1 MAGLFASL
9 PIPYHPSPITH
20 RWGGHEVIVR
30 INFIRKAFAI
40 GSLLAFIAS
49 AAAPVSAQIV
59 VTQQQTVEQT
69 QAEKNIEVQRVG
81 IDESRPLALT
91 LFDAVR
97 KALENNRE
105 IEVERLNVNQAQH
118 DLLAARGSRD
128 IQLGGSSFFENRTV
142 PVGSILG
149 GGPNGALT
157 TRTYN
162 YDLTAQQ
169 LLSTGAQWNAQM
181 TNSRVNSNNVFS
193 SLNPQFNTSINFQIR
208 QPIVRNFSI
217 DDPRRRIR
225 IAARRLDL
233 SDSQFRQKTIDI
245 IARVQRAYWDLV
257 YALRDLQIRRESVEL
272 ARTQIE
278 QNRRKVQEGVL
289 APIEVVSVEV
299 ELERRKENVLAAI
312 DSITRA
318 ENALK
323 QLMLGDRKSSEW
335 SQPIIPTDT
344 PDESALAYTLDEAVR
359 AAIIN
364 RPEVSQ
370 SDLQKEIN
378 SADVKYFENQ
388 TRPQIDLI
396 ASYTTTGLSGAPST
410 AGNPF
415 GSTTALLTE
424 RVNLLSNLAGLPPLD
439 PGSNPQLPGF
449 LTGGYSQS
457 LENLFSNDFRTL
469 RFGVSVS
476 FPLKNRVAE
485 GNLGRALAEGRKI
498 TVQRQSLEQSIE
510 VEVRNALQT
519 VETARRRV
527 ETARLSREAAEK
539 QSESEQR
546 RFEAG
551 LSTTFLVLERQNA
564 LSEARG
570 RELRALT
577 DYNKALSELNRVM
590 GTTLSSANVE
600 VRSPHSGR

>member
-1 MAGLFASL
+1 MSGSL
-9 PIPYHPSPITH
+9 NS
-20 RWGGHEVIVR
+20 
-30 INFIRKAFAI
+30 IRKASSI
-40 GSLLAFIAS
+40 ISLSVLIAS
-49 AAAPVSAQIV
+49 IAVDGFSQIVAAA
-59 VTQQQTVEQT
+59 QQSVEQP
-69 QAEKNIEVQRVG
+69 QAEKSIDVQRVG

-91 LFDAVR
+91 LFDAI
-97 KALENNRE
+97 KMALSNNRE
-105 IEVERLNVNQAQH
+105 IEVERLNVSQAQY
-118 DLLAARGSRD
+118 DLVSARGSRD

-157 TRTYN
+157 TRTYS
-162 YDLTAQQ
+162 YDLNAQQ
-169 LLSTGAQWNAQM
+169 LLSTGAQWTAQM

-217 DDPRRRIR
+217 DDARRRIR

-233 SDSQFRQKTIDI
+233 SDSQFRLKTIDI
-245 IARVQRAYWDLV
+245 ISRVERAYWDLV

-278 QNRRKVQEGVL
+278 QNKRKVQEGIL
-289 APIEVVSVEV
+289 APMEIVSVEV
-299 ELERRKENVLAAI
+299 ELERRKESVLAAI

-323 QLMLGDRKSSEW
+323 QLILGDRRSDEW
-335 SQPIIPTDT
+335 ARPILPTDT
-344 PDESALAYTLDEAVR
+344 PDESAAVYTLDGAVR
-359 AAIIN
+359 AALVN
-364 RPEVSQ
+364 RPEIAQ
-370 SDLQKEIN
+370 NDLQKEIN
-378 SADVKYFENQ
+378 QSDVKYFENQ
-388 TRPQIDLI
+388 TRPQIDLV
-396 ASYTTTGLSGAPST
+396 ASYTTTGLSGSPSLT
-410 AGNPF
+410 GNPF

-424 RVNLLSNLAGLPPLD
+424 RVNVLSARAGLPPLD
-439 PGSNPQLPGF
+439 TGSNPQLPEF
-449 LTGGYSQS
+449 LRGGYGQS

-469 RFGVSVS
+469 RFGVSFS

-485 GNLGRALAEGRKI
+485 GNLGRAVAEGRKI
-498 TVQRQSLEQSIE
+498 TAQRQSLEQSIE

-527 ETARLSREAAEK
+527 ETARASREAAEK
-539 QSESEQR
+539 QSQSEQR

-590 GTTLSSANVE
+590 GTTLTSANVE
-600 VRSPHSGR
+600 IRSPQSSR

>member
-1 MAGLFASL
+1 M
-9 PIPYHPSPITH
+9 
-20 RWGGHEVIVR
+20 VR
-30 INFIRKAFAI
+30 IDFMRKTM
-40 GSLLAFIAS
+40 GSVMLLALIISTATQGL
-49 AAAPVSAQIV
+49 AQIV
-59 VTQQQTVEQT
+59 VTAQQPVEQT
-69 QAEKNIEVQRVG
+69 PAEKNLDLQRVG

-91 LFDAVR
+91 LFDAV
-97 KALENNRE
+97 KMALENNRE
-105 IEVERLNVNQAQH
+105 IEVERLNVSQAQY
-118 DLLAARGSRD
+118 DLVAARGSRD

-162 YDLTAQQ
+162 YDFNAQQ

-181 TNSRVNSNNVFS
+181 TNSRVNSNNLFS
-193 SLNPQFNTSINFQIR
+193 SLNPQFNTSINIQIR
-208 QPIVRNFSI
+208 QPLVRNFSV
-217 DDPRRRIR
+217 DDSRRRIR

-233 SDSQFRQKTIDI
+233 SDSQFRQKTIDT

-257 YALRDLQIRRESVEL
+257 YALRDLQIRRESVDL

-278 QNRRKVQEGVL
+278 QNRRKVQEGIL

-323 QLMLGDRKSSEW
+323 QLILGDRKSDEW
-335 SQPIIPTDT
+335 ARPIIPTDA
-344 PDESALAYTLDEAVR
+344 PDQTAPASTLEETVRSALA
-359 AAIIN
+359 N
-364 RPEVSQ
+364 RPEVAQ

-388 TRPQIDLI
+388 TRPQIDLV
-396 ASYTTTGLSGAPST
+396 ASYTTTGLSGSPST
-410 AGNPF
+410 TGNPF
-415 GSTTALLTE
+415 GATTALLTE
-424 RVNLLSNLAGLPPLD
+424 RVNRLSELAGLPPID

-449 LTGGYSQS
+449 LTGGYGQT

-476 FPLKNRVAE
+476 FPLKNRTAE
-485 GNLGRALAEGRKI
+485 GNLGRAVAEGRKI
-498 TVQRQSLEQSIE
+498 GAQRQSLEQSIE

-527 ETARLSREAAEK
+527 DTARASREAAEK

-546 RFEAG
+546 RFESG

-590 GTTLSSANVE
+590 GTTLTSANVE
-600 VRSPHSGR
+600 IRSPHSGR

>member
-1 MAGLFASL
+1 M
-9 PIPYHPSPITH
+9 
-20 RWGGHEVIVR
+20 IVR

>member
-1 MAGLFASL
+1 
-9 PIPYHPSPITH
+9 
-20 RWGGHEVIVR
+20 VIVR

>member
-1 MAGLFASL
+1 MAGSFRIDKASRSVL
-9 PIPYHPSPITH
+9 
-20 RWGGHEVIVR
+20 
-30 INFIRKAFAI
+30 
-40 GSLLAFIAS
+40 LLALIAS
-49 AAAPVSAQIV
+49 TAAEGMAQIV
-59 VTQQQTVEQT
+59 VTAQQPVEQT
-69 QAEKNIEVQRVG
+69 AVEKNLDVQRVG
-81 IDESRPLALT
+81 IDEGRPLALT
-91 LFDAVR
+91 LFDAV
-97 KALENNRE
+97 KMALENNRE
-105 IEVERLNVNQAQH
+105 IEVERLNVSQAQY
-118 DLLAARGSRD
+118 DLVAARGSRD

-162 YDLTAQQ
+162 YDFNAQQ

-181 TNSRVNSNNVFS
+181 TNSRVNSNNLFS
-193 SLNPQFNTSINFQIR
+193 SLNPQFNTSINIQIR

-217 DDPRRRIR
+217 DDSRRRIR

-257 YALRDLQIRRESVEL
+257 YALRDLQIRRESVDL

-289 APIEVVSVEV
+289 APMEIVSVEV

-323 QLMLGDRKSSEW
+323 QLILGDRKSSEW
-335 SQPIIPTDT
+335 ARPVIPTDT
-344 PDESALAYTLDEAVR
+344 PDQTAPVYTLEETVRSALA
-359 AAIIN
+359 N
-364 RPEVSQ
+364 RPEVAQ

-388 TRPQIDLI
+388 TRPQIDLV
-396 ASYTTTGLSGAPST
+396 ASYTTTGLSGSPST
-410 AGNPF
+410 TGNPF
-415 GSTTALLTE
+415 GATTALLTE
-424 RVNLLSNLAGLPPLD
+424 RVNLLSQRAGLPPLD

-469 RFGVSVS
+469 RFGVSFN
-476 FPLKNRVAE
+476 FPLKNRTAE
-485 GNLGRALAEGRKI
+485 GNLGRAVAERRKI
-498 TVQRQSLEQSIE
+498 GAQRQSLEQSIE

-519 VETARRRV
+519 VETTRRRV
-527 ETARLSREAAEK
+527 ETARASREAAEK

-546 RFEAG
+546 RFESG

-590 GTTLSSANVE
+590 GTTLTSANVE
-600 VRSPHSGR
+600 IRSPHSGR

>member
-1 MAGLFASL
+1 M
-9 PIPYHPSPITH
+9 
-20 RWGGHEVIVR
+20 VR
-30 INFIRKAFAI
+30 IDFMRKAM
-40 GSLLAFIAS
+40 GSVLLLALIVLT
-49 AAAPVSAQIV
+49 AAPVLAQIV
-59 VTQQQTVEQT
+59 VTVQQPVEQT
-69 QAEKNIEVQRVG
+69 TVEKNLDVRRVG

-91 LFDAVR
+91 LFDAV
-97 KALENNRE
+97 KMALENNRE
-105 IEVERLNVNQAQH
+105 IEVERLNVSQAQY
-118 DLLAARGSRD
+118 DLVAARGSRD

-162 YDLTAQQ
+162 YDFNAQQ

-181 TNSRVNSNNVFS
+181 TNSRVNSNNLFS
-193 SLNPQFNTSINFQIR
+193 SLNPQFNTSINIQIR

-217 DDPRRRIR
+217 DDSRRRIR

-245 IARVQRAYWDLV
+245 IARVQRAYWDLA
-257 YALRDLQIRRESVEL
+257 YALRDLQIRRESVDL

-289 APIEVVSVEV
+289 APMEIVSVEV

-323 QLMLGDRKSSEW
+323 QLILGDRKSSEW
-335 SQPIIPTDT
+335 GRPIIPTDT
-344 PDESALAYTLDEAVR
+344 PDQSAPVYTLEETVRSALA
-359 AAIIN
+359 N
-364 RPEVSQ
+364 RPEVAQ

-388 TRPQIDLI
+388 TRPQIDLV
-396 ASYTTTGLSGAPST
+396 ASYTTTGLSGSPST
-410 AGNPF
+410 TGNPF
-415 GSTTALLTE
+415 GATTALLTE
-424 RVNLLSNLAGLPPLD
+424 RVNLLSQRAGLPPLD

-449 LTGGYSQS
+449 LTGAYGQS

-469 RFGVSVS
+469 RFGVSFN
-476 FPLKNRVAE
+476 FPLKNRTAE
-485 GNLGRALAEGRKI
+485 GNLGRAVAEGRKI
-498 TVQRQSLEQSIE
+498 GAQRQSLEQSIE

-527 ETARLSREAAEK
+527 ETARASREAAEK
-539 QSESEQR
+539 QSQSEQR
-546 RFEAG
+546 RFESG

-590 GTTLSSANVE
+590 GTTLTSANVE
-600 VRSPHSGR
+600 IRSPHSGR